1 MTKTSLTALID
12 SYGTLKARMADLEG
26 EKKAIEKALADLDP
40 GKYEGEKFRLAI
52 SESVRETPDDELKDK
67 IKTVV
72 DAFRAT
78 LSSQYLVAHTVKTP
92 TRSHRVSAR
101 NGDVE

>member
-1 MTKTSLTALID
+1 MTKTNLTALID